1 MTFTLPILFN
11 NSILRT
17 RRFNFEQTIYVVS
30 ILVSTQPDPLGAA
43 GQAPRLSY
51 SNISRIIQREK
62 RPPNKT
68 HCDQVGLLGFSL
80 SLFLSFSLSL
90 CTRSVTYRTEIIHCT
105 LLSMCRPCGDPAANR
120 RGALR
125 TPPATGG
132 AGGKPPATGGK
143 PPAIKLKA
151 NIQTPL
157 QPVSRFPT
165 HFPFSHRFPVCL

>member
-43 GQAPRLSY
+43 GLAPRLSY

-80 SLFLSFSLSL
+80 SL

-105 LLSMCRPCGDPAANR
+105 LLSMCRPCGDHAANMR
-120 RGALR
+120 RTVGVHSA
-125 TPPATGG
+125 PPV
-132 AGGKPPATGGK
+132 AGGCGGQAPCNKTEGQHTNTPSTG
-143 PPAIKLKA
+143 
-151 NIQTPL
+151 
-157 QPVSRFPT
+157 
-165 HFPFSHRFPVCL
+165 FPFSHPFPVFSPISRLCTIRTLKGYRDR

>member
-1 MTFTLPILFN
+1 MR
-11 NSILRT
+11 RT
-17 RRFNFEQTIYVVS
+17 YN
-30 ILVSTQPDPLGAA
+30 
-43 GQAPRLSY
+43 
-51 SNISRIIQREK
+51 NISRTIQREK
-62 RPPNKT
+62 LLPNKNG
-68 HCDQVGLLGFSL
+68 QLLGCL
-80 SLFLSFSLSL
+80 VKFLSFSLSL
-90 CTRSVTYRTEIIHCT
+90 FIRIVTYRTEIIQCT
-105 LLSMCRPCGDPAANR
+105 VLSMRRTCGEHAVNMWRTCGEHAANR